1 MGVHT
6 ASAAECAARVPPT
19 AYGFQWD
26 CSGKREKKACIVLR
40 SGADCRF
47 LRASGCGSQVY
58 INASRPVPP
67 APAPSPHGKHWPEG
81 TEKPT
86 GELCGSAFFV
96 QLNTKLHA
104 LQPDN
109 ESFAAEIE
117 KTILNVAMA
126 AIDGEHNGHQPV
138 GIRYFANMHKHK
150 QLPTRVASCC
160 ENHGTHL
167 LGALPQHIF
176 SLPPPEDTEA
186 AGSVV
191 TAARV
196 NLFAASRL
204 SITVP
209 GAGGSHGVNATV
221 AVETAWPST
230 PAVTVTVIT
239 PAALRAFDL
248 VIRIPG
254 WVSVG
259 SVALTVNGS
268 TWEVAGQPGSYVHL
282 AMSPWPAGETT
293 VAFQLPMKLK
303 AHRCRSVQR
312 LLPLRLH
319 HRSDPS
325 GWHRCLER
333 LHGLPLPPQARPSEP
348 RGVACASRRRRGGNT
363 AAAAA
368 ALPSQGLPR
377 CGVQTVF
384 CGECERHLR
393 DDARVRSARL
403 TLVEENVCAGS
414 LCLVKKCT
422 VQIKNT
428 ICKNCTLQCSVVR
441 RRAEG
446 VLCEQCLLYSVH
458 ASTRARAPSEP
469 WRLRSI
475 LR

>member
-26 CSGKREKKACIVLR
+26 CSGKREKNACIVLR

-47 LRASGCGSQVY
+47 LHASGCGSQVY

-81 TEKPT
+81 TGKPT

-176 SLPPPEDTEA
+176 SLPPAEDTA

-191 TAARV
+191 TAARI

-209 GAGGSHGVNATV
+209 GAGGSHVNATV

-268 TWEVAGQPGSYVHL
+268 TWKVAGQPGSYVHL

-293 VAFQLPMKLK
+293 VAFELPMKLK
-303 AHRCRSVQR
+303 AHRYVGADQYSGFSRYAYTIGPI
-312 LLPLRLH
+312 LLAGTGAWNASMDCLYLPKL
-319 HRSDPS
+319 DPANPEA
-325 GWHRCLER
+325 WLVRVD
-333 LHGLPLPPQARPSEP
+333 A
-348 RGVACASRRRRGGNT
+348 T
-363 AAAAA
+363 AAAAQQRQ
-368 ALPSQGLPR
+368 LLHYQVRGFPS
-377 CGVQTVF
+377 
-384 CGECERHLR
+384 
-393 DDARVRSARL
+393 
-403 TLVEENVCAGS
+403 VEFKPYFAVNANDTYATTPAFDLHV
-414 LCLVKKCT
+414 
-422 VQIKNT
+422 
-428 ICKNCTLQCSVVR
+428 
-441 RRAEG
+441 
-446 VLCEQCLLYSVH
+446 
-458 ASTRARAPSEP
+458 
-469 WRLRSI
+469 
-475 LR
+475 